1 MPIINT
7 YALWRD
13 SSEHIER
20 TLAQLDSLISLQGFQ
35 FNFFFYENDSKDDTI
50 AQLKS
55 WKERVAP
62 HATVEIF
69 SEKLNAPRFGSVPS
83 NVRTAMLSYYRNK
96 NKGMGA
102 KVNSDYSLVID
113 SDLTWTQ
120 KDFLELFGQIR
131 LRDDTVMATSNCRQN
146 VPDYVFERS
155 QESYYDVY
163 CLRDKWGNN
172 GMYFADS
179 PFYDENDNV
188 KFLGGAAVEI
198 KSGFGGLA
206 MVKSSVFNKIYWSAD
221 FHSEHVNFCYDAGR
235 YGKILAVPTSRP
247 FAQIDLSKLNLDNCR
262 KIAHDERANYQ
273 NGNQLRDASV
283 MDKWVF
289 GGAQK

>member
-1 MPIINT
+1 MSTINT

-55 WKERVAP
+55 WKEKVAGR
-62 HATVEIF
+62 ATVEIL

-113 SDLTWTQ
+113 SDLAWTQ
-120 KDFLELFGQIR
+120 QDFLELFG
-131 LRDDTVMATSNCRQN
+131 
-146 VPDYVFERS
+146 
-155 QESYYDVY
+155 
-163 CLRDKWGNN
+163 
-172 GMYFADS
+172 
-179 PFYDENDNV
+179 
-188 KFLGGAAVEI
+188 
-198 KSGFGGLA
+198 
-206 MVKSSVFNKIYWSAD
+206 
-221 FHSEHVNFCYDAGR
+221 
-235 YGKILAVPTSRP
+235 
-247 FAQIDLSKLNLDNCR
+247 
-262 KIAHDERANYQ
+262 
-273 NGNQLRDASV
+273 
-283 MDKWVF
+283 
-289 GGAQK
+289 